1 MLKLSKLAFATMLGA
16 TSSASYASDIEA
28 MQAQLNQLQQ
38 QMQQLQLQLQEAQ
51 QKSQQQAQKQQQLDT
66 QIAKQ
71 QQVEQKDTAADSQ
84 VTKKPQ
90 GIRVGG
96 AVRTNFSHTSYDDG
110 NKNRGGDFDFDIF
123 RVNFSGDVGDVT
135 LNAEIRFFDYM
146 TAVKYA
152 YAAYDFADDWQVQ
165 AGITKVPFGNWP
177 YNSHNYFFG
186 TTYYIGLED
195 DHDLGVLFKRKIA
208 DNWQLDLG
216 FFKND
221 ELGGVDGYVDDR
233 SDRYSYDVVGFR
245 NADEGIYAD
254 PASKGEDGT
263 SLGNPIGEYNTFSG
277 RYGYHFEHDS
287 GTTEL
292 GVSALAGGLHD
303 GVDRAGDYHAWAVHL
318 NSTIGAW
325 NLQLQHGEYQY
336 DIDNVNRMAVGAYG
350 FYDSIAAEATMT
362 NANIAYS
369 VPVEWGPVTNLQF
382 YNDYGIIYDKSDNSA
397 DTWMNVTGVSVAAG
411 GLFTYFDYVF
421 AKNQPFVGG
430 SVAGDSDETERRFNI
445 NVGYYF

>member
-1 MLKLSKLAFATMLGA
+1 MLKLSKLALAIALGT
-16 TSSASYASDIEA
+16 TSSLSQASEIDDL
-28 MQAQLNQLQQ
+28 QKQLQLLKQ
-38 QMQQLQLQLQEAQ
+38 QMQQLQTKLDAAEK
-51 QKSQQQAQKQQQLDT
+51 KSQQQAEKQA
-66 QIAKQ
+66 QIDAQVAKQ
-71 QQVEQKDTAADSQ
+71 QKQLEQQTAA
-84 VTKKPQ
+84 VEAPKKES
-90 GIRVGG
+90 GIKIGG
-96 AVRTNFSHTSYDDG
+96 AVRTNYSYTSYDDG

-123 RVNFSGDVGDVT
+123 RLNFAGDVGDVQ

-152 YAAYDFADDWQVQ
+152 YAAYDFAEDWQVQ

-186 TTYYIGLED
+186 TTYYVGLED

-245 NADEGIYAD
+245 SADEGIYAE
-254 PASKGEDGT
+254 PTNA
-263 SLGNPIGEYNTFSG
+263 IGEYNTFSG
-277 RYGYHFEHDS
+277 RYGYHFEHDG

-292 GVSALAGGLHD
+292 GVSALSGGLHD
-303 GVDRAGDYHAWAVHL
+303 GEDKAGDYYAWAVHL

-325 NLQLQHGEYQY
+325 NFQLQHGEYNY
-336 DIDNVNRMAVGAYG
+336 DIDNVDRMAVGAYA

-369 VPVEWGPVTNLQF
+369 LPVEWGPVTNL
-382 YNDYGIIYDKSDNSA
+382 
-397 DTWMNVTGVSVAAG
+397 
-411 GLFTYFDYVF
+411 
-421 AKNQPFVGG
+421 
-430 SVAGDSDETERRFNI
+430 
-445 NVGYYF
+445 

>member
-1 MLKLSKLAFATMLGA
+1 MLKLSQLALATLLGA
-16 TSSASYASDIEA
+16 TTSQANASDIDD
-28 MQAQLNQLQQ
+28 MQTQLKQLQQ
-38 QMQQLQLQLQEAQ
+38 QMQQLQ
-51 QKSQQQAQKQQQLDT
+51 QKLDAAEQKATQQQQEIDQ

-71 QQVEQKDTAADSQ
+71 QKAAEQQTAAVES
-84 VTKKPQ
+84 KKEPQ
-90 GIRVGG
+90 GIKIGG
-96 AVRTNFSHTSYDDG
+96 AVRTNYSHTSYDEDSQD
-110 NKNRGGDFDFDIF
+110 RGGDYDFDIF
-123 RVNFSGDVGDVT
+123 RLNFSGDVGDVM

-195 DHDLGVLFKRKIA
+195 DHDMGVLFKRKIA

-221 ELGGVDGYVDDR
+221 EQGGVDGSVDNR

-245 NADEGIYAD
+245 SADEGVYGD
-254 PASKGEDGT
+254 PGARDENGD
-263 SLGNPIGEYNTFSG
+263 LVGNPIGEYNTFSG
-277 RYGYHFEHDS
+277 RYGYHFEHD
-287 GTTEL
+287 GGKTEV
-292 GVSALAGGLHD
+292 GFSALAGGLHD
-303 GVDRAGDYHAWAVHL
+303 GVDRAGDYNAWALHL
-318 NSTIGAW
+318 NSNIGAW
-325 NLQLQHGEYQY
+325 NLQLQHGEYDY
-336 DIDNVNRMAVGAYG
+336 DIDNVNRMAVGAYS
-350 FYDSIAAEATMT
+350 FYDSIAAQATMT

-369 VPVEWGPVTNLQF
+369 VPVEWGPVTGLQF
-382 YNDYGIIYDKSDNSA
+382 YNDYGIIYDKSDNTE
-397 DTWMNVTGVSVAAG
+397 DTWMNVTGVSIAAG
-411 GLFTYFDYVF
+411 GLFTYIDYVF

>member
-1 MLKLSKLAFATMLGA
+1 MLKPSKIALAIMLGTVST
-16 TSSASYASDIEA
+16 TSNASDIDD
-28 MQAQLNQLQQ
+28 MQAQLKLLQK
-38 QMQQLQLQLQEAQ
+38 QMQQLQQKLDAAE
-51 QKSQQQAQKQQQLDT
+51 QKSTQQQQAIDQ

-71 QQVEQKDTAADSQ
+71 QKVEEQLVAEAKPA
-84 VTKKPQ
+84 KKSQ
-90 GIRVGG
+90 GIKVGG
-96 AVRTNFSHTSYDDG
+96 AVRTNYSHTSYNEGSKD
-110 NKNRGGDFDFDIF
+110 RGGDYDFDIF
-123 RVNFSGDVGDVT
+123 RLNFSGDVGDVM

-195 DHDLGVLFKRKIA
+195 DHDMGVLFKRKIA

-221 ELGGVDGYVDDR
+221 EQGGVDGYVDNR

-245 NADEGIYAD
+245 TAGEGVYAE
-254 PASKGEDGT
+254 PASA
-263 SLGNPIGEYNTFSG
+263 IGEYNTFSG
-277 RYGYHFEHDS
+277 RYGYHFEHEG

-292 GVSALAGGLHD
+292 GFSALAGGLHD
-303 GVDRAGDYHAWAVHL
+303 GVDRAGDYNAWAMHL
-318 NSTIGAW
+318 NSTVGQW
-325 NLQLQHGEYQY
+325 NFQLQHGEYNY
-336 DIDNVNRMAVGAYG
+336 DVDNANRMAVGAYS

-369 VPVEWGPVTNLQF
+369 VPVEWGPVTGLQF
-382 YNDYGIIYDKSDNSA
+382 YNDYGVIYDKSDNTE
-397 DTWMNVTGVSVAAG
+397 DTWMNVTGFSIAAG
-411 GLFTYFDYVF
+411 GLFTYVDYVF

-430 SVAGDSDETERRFNI
+430 SIAGDSSETERRFNI